1 MVGEIQIQRVGVE
14 NGRVRGRR
22 VVTMTSVNKA
32 NNVLTAPTATFKL
45 AQRYGPIEQRHTLL
59 NSPNG

>member
-1 MVGEIQIQRVGVE
+1 
-14 NGRVRGRR
+14 
-22 VVTMTSVNKA
+22 MTSVNKA

-45 AQRYGPIEQRHTLL
+45 AQPYGPIEQRQTSL